1 MFITKKSFALLQG
14 KSNQLYQM
22 TDDDLKKMHS
32 ALLEIYQD
40 LKKVCDKY
48 DLKLIAGGGTAL
60 GAIRH
65 HGFIP
70 WDDDIDLGLLRE
82 EYEELKRV
90 FDLEELSEKYDL
102 LAPGYHRGVNVF
114 FMRIMKKNT
123 TFLNMIDETSP
134 YPHGIYIDIMPIDY
148 VPENPIKAKL
158 KGIASDILRYISYSV
173 YWHQYK
179 SKSLADFML
188 NSEGKTYYQLRM
200 IIGKMFFFKRAE
212 EWFALWDKFIQSRPS
227 SKITVAAG
235 RKKYFGEIFP
245 IGIYFPPRKV
255 CFENTEIYVHNDA
268 DYYLTKLYGDYRK
281 IPDVKDREKHLCL
294 RLDFNK

>member
-1 MFITKKSFALLQG
+1 MFAPKDSFGLLESKSV
-14 KSNQLYQM
+14 KIYQL
-22 TDDDLKKMHS
+22 TSSDLKRMHDI
-32 ALLEIYQD
+32 LLEMYQD
-40 LKKVCDKY
+40 LKTICDKY

-60 GAIRH
+60 GAVRH

-70 WDDDIDLGLLRE
+70 WDDDMDLGLSRN
-82 EYEELKRV
+82 EYEILKKV
-90 FDLEELSEKYDL
+90 FDFELSEKYNL
-102 LAPGYHRGVNVF
+102 LAPGYHRGSNVF

-123 TFLNMIDETSP
+123 TLLGMIDETSP

-148 VPENPIKAKL
+148 VPENQLKARF
-158 KGIASDILRYISYSV
+158 KGIASDLLRFISYSV
-173 YWHQYK
+173 YWYQYR
-179 SKSLADFML
+179 SPSLADFML
-188 NSEGKTYYQLRM
+188 NSEGKTYYKLR
-200 IIGKMFFFKRAE
+200 IVIGKLFSFKRAE
-212 EWFALWDKFIQSRPS
+212 EWFTVWDKFIQSKPS
-227 SKITVAAG
+227 SKVTVAAG

-245 IGIYFPPRKV
+245 IEIYFPPRKV